1 MSSFTT
7 YTNGKVALTKQFIVG
22 ICVMSESGWF
32 PIKDCSVT
40 DLEMILE
47 LIDFDPLC
55 PYTQDIRDQ
64 LEAEKKLSMKA

>member
-1 MSSFTT
+1 MSTVTT
-7 YTNGKVALTKQFIVG
+7 YTNGKVALTKQFFAG

-32 PIKDCSVT
+32 PIKDCSAS

-55 PYTQDIRDQ
+55 PYTQDIRNQ